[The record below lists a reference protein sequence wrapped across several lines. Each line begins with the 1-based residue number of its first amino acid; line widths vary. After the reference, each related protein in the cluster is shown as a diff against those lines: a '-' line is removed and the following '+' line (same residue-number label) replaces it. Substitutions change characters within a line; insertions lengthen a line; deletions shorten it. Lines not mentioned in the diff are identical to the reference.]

1 MRVSGNGGTPELVI
15 PTEAPEQVYGPQML
29 PGGEW
34 VLFTLTSGTAA
45 TRWDEAQI
53 VVQSLESGERKL
65 LWEGGSDARYVP
77 TGHLVYALEGVLF
90 ALPFDLASLEVSGGP
105 VPMVEGV
112 RRAAGQTASANYGFS
127 DRGTLIYIPGSV
139 VGAYGA
145 TNRTLG
151 FADRNGGVELLD
163 VRPAPYLNPRLS
175 TDGHITVETLPGD
188 GPSVVW
194 IFDPTDDRAIRP
206 LTHEG
211 NNGRPIWTPDAE
223 RVTFSS
229 DRGGTWSIYWQLA
242 DGSGVTEPL
251 TTAEEGTEHWPTSWS
266 PDGRT
271 LAFTIARS
279 SGNYSEAGIWTL
291 SLDGPGEPEPFYD
304 VPNSPEDGGLFSP
317 DGKWLTYWSREAGG
331 RNEVWV
337 QPFPPT
343 GAKYQLTQDGGT
355 YPLWS
360 PDARHIFYRRPF
372 PTAVQ
377 GQGGQGG
384 LMEIEVETGPPF
396 EFGNE
401 RTLPIE
407 DFLIFSF
414 HRDYDITPDGERF
427 LMVFPTDPAG
437 AGTETSAEQI
447 NIVLNWFEEL
457 KERVPVP

>member
-1 MRVSGNGGTPELVI
+1 MRVSANGGTPELVV
-15 PTEAPEQVYGPQML
+15 PTEEGEQVHGPQML

-34 VLFTLTSGTAA
+34 VLFTLTSVSGQ

-53 VVQSLESGERKL
+53 VVQSLESGERKI

-77 TGHLVYALEGVLF
+77 TGHLVYALEDVLF
-90 ALPFDLASLEVSGGP
+90 ALPFDLASLEVLGGP
-105 VPMVEGV
+105 VPIVEGV
-112 RRAAGQTASANYGFS
+112 RRAGELATNTASANYGFS

-139 VGAYGA
+139 LYAYVA

-175 TDGHITVETLPGD
+175 TDGHITVETLPD
-188 GPSVVW
+188 NGPSVVW

-211 NNGRPIWTPDAE
+211 NNGRPIWTPDAA

-279 SGNYSEAGIWTL
+279 DNRLVSGIWTL

-304 VPNSPEDGGLFSP
+304 LPNSPEDGGLFSP
-317 DGKWLTYWSREAGG
+317 DGKWLAYWSREAGG
-331 RNEVWV
+331 GNEIWV

-360 PDARHIFYRRPF
+360 PDARHIFYRRSF
-372 PTAVQ
+372 GTSAVR
-377 GQGGQGG
+377 GSR
-384 LMEIEVETGPPF
+384 LMEIEVKTGPPF
-396 EFGNE
+396 DFGNE

-407 DFLIFSF
+407 DFLIFNVR
-414 HRDYDITPDGERF
+414 RDYDITLDGQRF
-427 LMVFPTDPAG
+427 LMVFPADQADSV
-437 AGTETSAEQI
+437 TETVDDQI

-457 KERVPVP
+457 KERVPIP